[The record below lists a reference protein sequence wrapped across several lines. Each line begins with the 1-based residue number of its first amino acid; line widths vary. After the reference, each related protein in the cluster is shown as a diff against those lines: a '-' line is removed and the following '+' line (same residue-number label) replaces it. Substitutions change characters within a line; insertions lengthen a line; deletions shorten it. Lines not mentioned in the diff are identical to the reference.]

1 MFEYAVAIGETT
13 LLGREDSVFAPLG
26 IEQMHAGYDIL
37 GLGSVCAYVLHG
49 GRAHGARDERQILR
63 APQPALH
70 APRHEVIPLHGSS
83 RLDRHRLVIL
93 REDVYAANVGFE
105 QRAVEI
111 TREQYVIAAA
121 ENVKFSE
128 SALGGKNMV
137 EILRGV
143 EHDEPPRLLVSVE
156 TVKPAQR
163 MFLKFPY
170 HALLFLGFT
179 LLVDL
184 AEQLL
189 DGPLQLLV
197 APLNYLFGRVGH
209 LHVGFQLGVFEI
221 AAVVETI
228 PDDGYAEH

>member
-37 GLGSVCAYVLHG
+37 GLGAVCAYVLHG

-70 APRHEVIPLHGSS
+70 APRHEVVPLHGGS

-128 SALGGKNMV
+128 SALGGENMV

-143 EHDEPPRLLVSVE
+143 EHDEPPRLLVGVE

-170 HALLFLGFT
+170 HALFFLCFT

-189 DGPLQLLV
+189 NGFFQLLV
-197 APLNYLFGRVGH
+197 APLNYLFG
-209 LHVGFQLGVFEI
+209 
-221 AAVVETI
+221 
-228 PDDGYAEH
+228 